1 MRLTPLLMLASLCL
15 AQTPPAFEAASIKVN
30 KTADPASWWKVRPGG
45 LVVYNM
51 SIKNI
56 AKAAY
61 GIQDVQFSGAA
72 WLDEDRYDIDAKANS
87 RASGKELVEMLQT
100 LLADRFKLTLHRETR
115 QVPGYALV
123 VAKSGL
129 KIKPS
134 DNENTTENESA
145 SKFTA
150 NHIDMPRLARLCERV
165 LKQPV
170 IDDTHLA
177 GGYDFILEYSKDG
190 DPNLPTIFTAVTEK
204 LGLKLEP
211 RKLPVEVV
219 VVDHA
224 ERPSDN

>member
-1 MRLTPLLMLASLCL
+1 MHLAMLLLLVSACL
-15 AQTPPAFEAASIKVN
+15 AQTPPAFETASVKVN
-30 KTADPASWWKVRPGG
+30 KTGDPASWWKLRPGG

-72 WLDEDRYDIDAKANS
+72 WLDEDRYDIDAKADS
-87 RASGKELVEMLQT
+87 RASGKELVQMLQT
-100 LLADRFKLTLHRETR
+100 LLTDRFKLTLHRETR

-129 KIKPS
+129 KIKRS
-134 DNENTTENESA
+134 DNENTTENESTTRW
-145 SKFTA
+145 TA
-150 NHIDMPRLARLCERV
+150 THVDMPRLARLIERV

-170 IDDTHLA
+170 IDDTHVT
-177 GGYDFILEYSKDG
+177 GGYDFVLEYSKDG
-190 DPNLPTIFTAVTEK
+190 DPNLPTIFTALTEK
-204 LGLKLEP
+204 LGLKLDS

>member
-15 AQTPPAFEAASIKVN
+15 AQTPPAFETASIKVN

-134 DNENTTENESA
+134 GNENTTENESVT
-145 SKFTA
+145 KFTA
-150 NHIDMPRLARLCERV
+150 THVDMPRLARLAERV

-170 IDDTHLA
+170 IDDTHIT
-177 GGYDFILEYSKDG
+177 GGYDFTLEYATDG
-190 DPNLPTIFTAVTEK
+190 NPDRPTLFTALTEQ
-204 LGLKLEP
+204 LGLRLES